1 MKQVMSTLLLVL
13 CTTVAW
19 AQSEVRGTV
28 KDQST
33 GQTIAG
39 ATVLLS
45 NPDLRKGIQT
55 DANGQFLIDAVP
67 SGTYQLKVSFVGYVS
82 FEESVE
88 INADRIFDIQLVEKV
103 VGLDD
108 VIVTGTRANE
118 KSPTT
123 YQNVSKEAIQK
134 QNLGQDLPVLLNF
147 TPSVVTTSDAGAGIG
162 YTGIRIRGSDP
173 TRINVTINGIPLND
187 PESQGV
193 FWVNMP
199 DFSSSVSDIQIQ
211 RGVGTSTNGAGAFG
225 ASLNI
230 LTDGISSEAGGQINV
245 GGGSFNTRRV
255 NGIFSTGLL
264 SNNFAFKARL
274 SQIKSDGYIDRAFSD
289 LNSWYAA
296 GGYYG
301 RKSTVKLITFSGNE
315 QTYQSWWGT
324 PEARLNND
332 VAGMQEVIAN
342 NGYSQEQAVN
352 LLNSGRTFNYYL
364 YDNQIDNYGQDH
376 YQLHFSHTFDA
387 SLSLNTAIHY
397 TRGQGYFEEFRE
409 DDDFADYGLPDLNI
423 GGQTISSTDLI
434 RRRWLDNDFY
444 GGTFDLNYS
453 SDKVLATW
461 GGAINRY
468 DGDHFGE
475 IIWAAF
481 AGDTEIRDRWYEST
495 SEKTDMNT
503 YFKLNYQLSEKLNV
517 YGDLQLR
524 QVDYTGFGNDND
536 LRPIDFDESWT
547 FFNPKFG
554 AIYQADPSTQF
565 YASFAVGNKE
575 PNRSDIID
583 APPGTSPT
591 HETLNNLE
599 VGLRKQV
606 DELAFELNY
615 YYMDYNNQLVLTGDV
630 NDVGATIRTNVPNS
644 YRMGLEASANWNISN
659 SLNWNVNATISE
671 NKIRSFEEVIIDYG
685 VNFDEFNLIRNQY
698 ENTNISFSPNL
709 IMGSQLSFRP
719 IDAFEVALLSKYVGD
734 QYLDNTSNDDRKIDA
749 FFTNDIRVNY
759 DIPVKGLKAMN
770 ISLLVNNV
778 LNEMYESN
786 GYTFGYFGGTDF
798 EVRENYFY
806 PQAGTNFL
814 LSLGLKF

>member
-1 MKQVMSTLLLVL
+1 MMLVL
-13 CTTVAW
+13 GTTAAW
-19 AQSEVRGTV
+19 AQSQV
-28 KDQST
+28 KGVVTNKST
-33 GQTIAG
+33 GDPIAG
-39 ATVLLS
+39 ATVLLR
-45 NPDLRKGIQT
+45 NDALRKGAQSNAQGQYLFN
-55 DANGQFLIDAVP
+55 DLANGNYRLTV
-67 SGTYQLKVSFVGYVS
+67 TFVGFEDFNQELEVNGNLS
-82 FEESVE
+82 FNV
-88 INADRIFDIQLVEKV
+88 QLEEKV
-103 VGLDD
+103 IGLED
-108 VIVTGTRANE
+108 VIVTGTRAND

-123 YQNVSKEAIQK
+123 YQNVSKEVIEK

-230 LTDGISSEAGGQINV
+230 LTEGISSEAGGSITL
-245 GGGSFNTRRV
+245 GTGSFNTQRV

-264 SNNFAFKARL
+264 SNNFAFEARL

-289 LNSWYAA
+289 LSSWYAA

-301 RKSTVKLITFSGNE
+301 KKSTLKFITFSGDE

-324 PEARLNND
+324 PEARLTND
-332 VAGMQEVIAN
+332 VVGMQEVIAN
-342 NGYSQEQAVN
+342 NGYSQEQADN

-364 YDNQIDNYGQDH
+364 YDNQTDNYGQDH
-376 YQLHFSHTFDA
+376 YQLHFSHELDKA
-387 SLSLNTAIHY
+387 WSLNSALHY
-397 TRGQGYFEEFRE
+397 TRGEGYFEEFRE
-409 DDDFADYGLPDLNI
+409 DDDFADYGLNDVTI

-434 RRRWLDNDFY
+434 RRRWLANDFY
-444 GGTFDLNYS
+444 GGTFDLNYAT
-453 SDKVLATW
+453 DKILATW
-461 GGAINRY
+461 GGAINQY
-468 DGDHFGE
+468 DGDHYGE
-475 IIWAAF
+475 IIWAQF
-481 AGDTEIRDRWYEST
+481 AGGSDIRYRWYES
-495 SEKTDMNT
+495 SSQKRDMNS
-503 YFKLNYQLSEKLNV
+503 YFKLNYQLSQKLNV
-517 YGDLQLR
+517 YGDLQVR
-524 QVDYTGFGNDND
+524 SVDYFGSGQDND
-536 LRPIDFDESWT
+536 LRVIDFDENWT

-554 AIYQADPSTQF
+554 AIYQANTSTQV

-583 APPGTSPT
+583 APPGTFPE

-599 VGLRKQV
+599 VGLRKQMG
-606 DELAFELNY
+606 ELAFEFNY
-615 YYMDYNNQLVLTGDV
+615 YYMDYTNQLVLTGDV
-630 NDVGATIRTNVPNS
+630 NDVGASIRTNVPDS
-644 YRMGLEASANWNISN
+644 YRMGLEASANWNISEQ
-659 SLNWNVNATISE
+659 LNWNVNATISE
-671 NKIRSFEEVIIDYG
+671 NKIRAFEEVIIDYG

-698 ENTNISFSPNL
+698 ENTDISFSPSL
-709 IMGSQLSFRP
+709 IMGSQLSFTP
-719 IDAFEVALLSKYVGD
+719 IKDLEVAVLSKYVGD
-734 QYLDNTSNDDRKIDA
+734 QYLDNTSNENRKIDA
-749 FFTNDIRVNY
+749 FFTNDIRLNY
-759 DIPVKGLKAMN
+759 AVPLDGLKGMT

-814 LSLGLKF
+814 LNLSLKF

>member
-1 MKQVMSTLLLVL
+1 MMLVL
-13 CTTVAW
+13 GTTAAW
-19 AQSEVRGTV
+19 AQSQV
-28 KDQST
+28 KGVVTNKST
-33 GQTIAG
+33 GDPIAG
-39 ATVLLS
+39 ATVLLR
-45 NPDLRKGIQT
+45 NDALRKGAQSNAQGQYLFN
-55 DANGQFLIDAVP
+55 DLANGNYRLTV
-67 SGTYQLKVSFVGYVS
+67 TFVGFEDFNQELEVNGNLS
-82 FEESVE
+82 FNV
-88 INADRIFDIQLVEKV
+88 QLEEKV
-103 VGLDD
+103 IGLED
-108 VIVTGTRANE
+108 VIVTGTRAND

-123 YQNVSKEAIQK
+123 YQNVSKEVIEK

-230 LTDGISSEAGGQINV
+230 LTEGISSEAGGSITL
-245 GGGSFNTRRV
+245 GTGSFNTQRV

-264 SNNFAFKARL
+264 SNNFAFEARL

-289 LNSWYAA
+289 LSSWYAA

-301 RKSTVKLITFSGNE
+301 KKSTLKFITFSGDE

-324 PEARLNND
+324 PEARLTND

-342 NGYSQEQAVN
+342 NGYSQEQADN

-364 YDNQIDNYGQDH
+364 YDNQTDNYGQDH
-376 YQLHFSHTFDA
+376 YQLHFSHELDKA
-387 SLSLNTAIHY
+387 WSLNSALHY
-397 TRGQGYFEEFRE
+397 TRGEGYFEEFRE
-409 DDDFADYGLPDLNI
+409 DDDFADYGLNDVTI

-434 RRRWLDNDFY
+434 RRRWLANDFY
-444 GGTFDLNYS
+444 GGTFDLNYAT
-453 SDKVLATW
+453 DKILATW
-461 GGAINRY
+461 GGAINQY
-468 DGDHFGE
+468 DGDHYGE
-475 IIWAAF
+475 IIWAQF
-481 AGDTEIRDRWYEST
+481 AGGSDIRYRWYES
-495 SEKTDMNT
+495 SSQKRDMNS
-503 YFKLNYQLSEKLNV
+503 YFKLNYQLSQKLNV
-517 YGDLQLR
+517 YGDLQVR
-524 QVDYTGFGNDND
+524 SVDYFGSGQDND
-536 LRPIDFDESWT
+536 LRVIDFDENWT

-554 AIYQADPSTQF
+554 AIYQANTSTQV

-583 APPGTSPT
+583 APPGTFPE

-599 VGLRKQV
+599 VGLRKQMG
-606 DELAFELNY
+606 ELAFEFNY
-615 YYMDYNNQLVLTGDV
+615 YYMDYTNQLVLTGDV
-630 NDVGATIRTNVPNS
+630 NDVGASIRTNVPDS
-644 YRMGLEASANWNISN
+644 YRMGLEASANWNISEQ
-659 SLNWNVNATISE
+659 LNWNVNATISE
-671 NKIRSFEEVIIDYG
+671 NKIRAFEEVIIDYG

-698 ENTNISFSPNL
+698 ENTDISFSPSL
-709 IMGSQLSFRP
+709 IMGSQLSFTP
-719 IDAFEVALLSKYVGD
+719 IKDLEVAVLSKYVGD
-734 QYLDNTSNDDRKIDA
+734 QYLDNTSNENRKIDA
-749 FFTNDIRVNY
+749 FFTNDIRLNY
-759 DIPVKGLKAMN
+759 AVPLDGLKGMT

-814 LSLGLKF
+814 LNLSLKF

>member
-1 MKQVMSTLLLVL
+1 MALGAFS
-13 CTTVAW
+13 AW
-19 AQSEVRGTV
+19 AQFQVKGVVYDQQSGVTV
-28 KDQST
+28 
-33 GQTIAG
+33 AG
-39 ATVLLS
+39 ATVLLT
-45 NPDLRKGIQT
+45 NADVKKGVQT
-55 DANGQFLIDAVP
+55 DANGQFVFSDVSSAV
-67 SGTYQLKVSFVGYVS
+67 YKLKVSFVGYNS
-82 FEESVE
+82 YEQSLELTGNRTLDIRLTESV
-88 INADRIFDIQLVEKV
+88 I
-103 VGLDD
+103 GLND

-123 YQNVSKEAIQK
+123 YQNVSKEEIQK

-230 LTDGISSEAGGQINV
+230 LTDGISNEAGGQINI
-245 GGGSFNTRRV
+245 GAGSFNTRRV

-264 SNNFAFKARL
+264 SNNFAFEARL

-289 LNSWYAA
+289 LTSWYAA

-301 RKSTVKLITFSGNE
+301 KKTTVKFITFSGEE

-342 NGYSQEQAVN
+342 NGYSQEQADN

-364 YDNQIDNYGQDH
+364 YDNQTDNYGQDH
-376 YQLHFSHTFDA
+376 YQLHLGHTFNSA
-387 SLSLNTAIHY
+387 WSLNAALHY
-397 TRGQGYFEEFRE
+397 TKGQGYFEEFR
-409 DDDFADYGLPDLNI
+409 DDEDFADYGLDNVTI
-423 GGQTISSTDLI
+423 GGQTIESTDLI

-444 GGTFDLNYS
+444 GTTFDLNYAD
-453 SDKVLATW
+453 DKVLFTW
-461 GGAINRY
+461 GGAFNRY
-468 DGDHFGE
+468 EGDHFGE
-475 IIWAAF
+475 IIWAEF
-481 AGDTEIRDRWYEST
+481 ASNSDIRYRWYEST
-495 SEKTDMNT
+495 SEKTDFNS
-503 YFKLNYQLSEKLNV
+503 YAKLNYQLSDKLNV
-517 YGDLQLR
+517 YGDLQVR
-524 QVDYTGFGNDND
+524 TVSYNGFGRDND
-536 LRPIDFDESWT
+536 LRAIDFDENWT

-554 AIYQADPSTQF
+554 AIYQANESTQL
-565 YASFAVGNKE
+565 YASFAIGNKE

-583 APPGTSPT
+583 APVGTTPE

-599 VGLRKQV
+599 VGLRKSM
-606 DELAFELNY
+606 ESLAFELNY

-630 NDVGATIRTNVPNS
+630 NDVGASIRTNVPDS
-644 YRMGLEASANWNISN
+644 YRMGLEAAALWSISDKV
-659 SLNWNVNATISE
+659 NWNVNATVSQNRI
-671 NKIRSFEEVIIDYG
+671 NSFEEVIIDYG
-685 VNFDEFNLIRNQY
+685 TNFDEFNLIRNQY
-698 ENTNISFSPNL
+698 EDTDISFSPSL
-709 IMGSQLSFRP
+709 IMGSQLSFSP
-719 IDAFEVALLSKYVGD
+719 FEGFEIALLSKYVGE

-759 DIPVKGLKAMN
+759 DFPVKGIKGMN
-770 ISLLVNNV
+770 LSVLVNNV
-778 LNEMYESN
+778 FNEMYESN
-786 GYTFGYFGGTDF
+786 GYTFGYFGGSDF

-814 LSLGLKF
+814 VSLGLRF

>member
-1 MKQVMSTLLLVL
+1 MLLVL
-13 CTTVAW
+13 GTTQAW
-19 AQSEVRGTV
+19 AQFSVRGTV
-28 KDQST
+28 KDATSNEVVP
-33 GQTIAG
+33 G
-39 ATVLLS
+39 ATVLLTGGEVK
-45 NPDLRKGIQT
+45 KGVQT
-55 DANGQFLIDAVP
+55 DADGAFRFVDLGAQQY
-67 SGTYQLKVSFVGYVS
+67 TLKVTFVGYEA
-82 FEESVE
+82 FEQTFELNSDRNFQITLDESV
-88 INADRIFDIQLVEKV
+88 I
-103 VGLDD
+103 GLND

-123 YQNVSKEAIQK
+123 YQNVSKEEIQK

-230 LTDGISSEAGGQINV
+230 LTDGISNEAGGEVNI
-245 GGGSFNTRRV
+245 GAGSFNTQRY
-255 NGIFSTGLL
+255 NAIFSTGLL
-264 SNNFAFKARL
+264 SNKFAFEARL

-289 LNSWYAA
+289 LTSWYAA

-301 RKSTVKLITFSGNE
+301 KNTTVKFITFSGEE

-342 NGYSQEQAVN
+342 NGYTQEQADN

-364 YDNQIDNYGQDH
+364 YDNQTDNYGQDH
-376 YQLHFSHTFDA
+376 YQLHLGHTFNA
-387 SLSLNTAIHY
+387 AWSLNAALHY
-397 TRGQGYFEEFRE
+397 TKGQGYFEEFRDDE
-409 DDDFADYGLPDLNI
+409 DFSDYGLDNVEI
-423 GGQTISSTDLI
+423 GGQVIESTDLI

-444 GGTFDLNYS
+444 GGTFDLNYA

-468 DGDHFGE
+468 DGEHFGE
-475 IIWAAF
+475 IIWAEYASNS
-481 AGDTEIRDRWYEST
+481 DIRYRWYEST
-495 SEKTDMNT
+495 SQKNDFNT
-503 YFKLNYQLSEKLNV
+503 YFKLNYQLTDKLNI
-517 YGDLQLR
+517 YGDLQVR
-524 QVDYTGFGNDND
+524 AVDYTGNGADND
-536 LRPIDFDESWT
+536 LRPIDFDENWT

-554 AIYQADPSTQF
+554 AIYQSNESTQF
-565 YASFAVGNKE
+565 YASFAIGNKE

-583 APPGTSPT
+583 APPGTTPE

-599 VGLRKQV
+599 VGIRKSM
-606 DELAFELNY
+606 DALAFELNY
-615 YYMDYNNQLVLTGDV
+615 YYMDYKNQLVLTGDV
-630 NDVGATIRTNVPNS
+630 NDVGASIRTNVPDS
-644 YRMGLEASANWNISN
+644 YRMGLEASALWSITDK
-659 SLNWNVNATISE
+659 LNWNVNATISQNRIQE
-671 NKIRSFEEVIIDYG
+671 FTEIIVDYG
-685 VNFDEFNLIRNQY
+685 ENFDEFNLI
-698 ENTNISFSPNL
+698 ENDYQDTDISFSPSL
-709 IMGSQLSFRP
+709 IMGSQLSFAP
-719 IDAFEVALLSKYVGD
+719 VESLEIALLSKYVGE

-749 FFTNDIRVNY
+749 FFTNDIRINY
-759 DIPVKGLKAMN
+759 ALPLKGIKGMN
-770 ISLLVNNV
+770 LSLLVNNMF
-778 LNEMYESN
+778 NEMYESN
-786 GYTFGYFGGTDF
+786 GYTFGYFGGSDF

-814 LSLGLKF
+814 VSLGLKF

>member
-1 MKQVMSTLLLVL
+1 MTMTLVL
-13 CTTVAW
+13 GTISAW
-19 AQSEVRGTV
+19 AQFQVKGVV
-28 KDQST
+28 KDEAS
-33 GQTIAG
+33 GIPIAG
-39 ATVLLS
+39 ATVLLT
-45 NPDLRKGIQT
+45 NEETRKGVQT
-55 DANGQFLIDAVP
+55 DADGAFTINEVVNA
-67 SGTYQLKVSFVGYVS
+67 TYRLRVSFVGYEPYDQQIEVNGNRMLDIRLK
-82 FEESVE
+82 ESV
-88 INADRIFDIQLVEKV
+88 I
-103 VGLDD
+103 GLDD

-123 YQNVSKEAIQK
+123 YQNVSKEAIEK

-173 TRINVTINGIPLND
+173 TRINVTVNGIPLND

-230 LTDGISSEAGGQINV
+230 LTEGISNEAGGSINI
-245 GGGSFNTRRV
+245 GAGSFNTRRV

-264 SNNFAFKARL
+264 SNNFAFEARL

-289 LNSWYAA
+289 LTSWYAA

-301 RKSTVKLITFSGNE
+301 KKSTVKFITFSGQE
-315 QTYQSWWGT
+315 KTYQSWWGT

-342 NGYSQEQAVN
+342 NGYSQEQADN

-364 YDNQIDNYGQDH
+364 YDNQTDNYGQDH
-376 YQLHFSHTFDA
+376 YQLHFSHAFNGA
-387 SLSLNTAIHY
+387 WSLNSALHY
-397 TRGQGYFEEFRE
+397 TKGQGYFEEFRE
-409 DDDFADYGLPDLNI
+409 DDDFADYGLNDVQI

-444 GGTFDLNYS
+444 GGTFDLNYA

-461 GGAINRY
+461 GGAINQY

-475 IIWAAF
+475 IIWAEYTSNS
-481 AGDTEIRDRWYEST
+481 DIRYRWYEST
-495 SEKTDMNT
+495 SEKRDINT
-503 YFKLNYQLSEKLNV
+503 YFKLNYQLTEKLNV
-517 YGDLQLR
+517 YGDLQVR
-524 QVDYTGFGNDND
+524 NVVYTGFGNDND
-536 LRPIDFDESWT
+536 LRPINFDESWT

-554 AIYQADPSTQF
+554 AIYQLNEATQI
-565 YASFAVGNKE
+565 YASFAIGNKE

-583 APPGTSPT
+583 APASTFPE

-599 VGLRKQV
+599 VGVRKMT
-606 DELAFELNY
+606 ENLGFELNY
-615 YYMDYNNQLVLTGDV
+615 YYMGYNNQLVLTGDV
-630 NDVGATIRTNVPNS
+630 NDVGASIRTNVPDS
-644 YRMGLEASANWNISN
+644 YRMGLEASAIWNISDKV
-659 SLNWNVNATISE
+659 NWNVNATVSE
-671 NKIRSFEEVIIDYG
+671 NKINAFEEIIIDYG
-685 VNFDEFNLIRNQY
+685 VNFDEFNFIRNQY
-698 ENTNISFSPNL
+698 ENTDISFSPSL
-709 IMGSQLSFRP
+709 IMGSQLSFTVLENME
-719 IDAFEVALLSKYVGD
+719 IALLSKYVGD
-734 QYLDNTSNDDRKIDA
+734 QYLDNTSNEDRKIDA
-749 FFTNDIRVNY
+749 FFTNDIRLNY
-759 DIPVKGLKAMN
+759 DLPVAGLKRMN
-770 ISLLVNNV
+770 LSVLVNNIF
-778 LNEMYESN
+778 NEMYESN
-786 GYTFGYFGGTDF
+786 GYTFGYFGGADF

-814 LSLGLKF
+814 VSLGLNF

>member
-1 MKQVMSTLLLVL
+1 MLTLLLVL
-13 CTTVAW
+13 STTVAW

-33 GQTIAG
+33 DQTIAG

-45 NPDLRKGIQT
+45 NADLRKGVQT
-55 DANGQFLIDAVP
+55 DANGQFLIEAVP
-67 SGTYQLKVSFVGYVS
+67 FGTYQLKVSFVGYANY
-82 FEESVE
+82 EETLRV
-88 INADRIFDIQLVEKV
+88 NGDQVLDIELKERVL
-103 VGLDD
+103 GLDD

-230 LTDGISSEAGGQINV
+230 LTDGISSEAGGQITV
-245 GGGSFNTRRV
+245 GGGSFNTRRL
-255 NGIFSTGLL
+255 NGVFSTGIL
-264 SNNFAFKARL
+264 SNNFAFEARL

-301 RKSTVKLITFSGNE
+301 KKSTVKLITFSGNE

-342 NGYSQEQAVN
+342 NGYSQEQADN

-364 YDNQIDNYGQDH
+364 YDNQTDNYGQDH
-376 YQLHFSHTFDA
+376 YQLHFAHSFDA
-387 SLSLNTAIHY
+387 SFALNTAIHY
-397 TRGQGYFEEFRE
+397 TRGQGYFEEFRDE
-409 DDDFADYGLPDLNI
+409 DDFADYGLPDLDI

-434 RRRWLDNDFY
+434 RRRWLDNHFY
-444 GGTFDLNYS
+444 GGTFDLNYT

-475 IIWAAF
+475 IIWAEF
-481 AGDTEIRDRWYEST
+481 AGDSEIRDRWYEST
-495 SEKTDMNT
+495 SEKTDINT
-503 YFKLNYQLSEKLNV
+503 YFKLNYQLTNKLNV
-517 YGDLQLR
+517 YGDLQVR
-524 QVDYTGFGNDND
+524 QVDYNGFGNDND

-554 AIYQADPSTQF
+554 AIYQANPSTQF

-583 APPGTSPT
+583 APPGTSPI

-599 VGLRKQV
+599 AGFRRQV
-606 DELAFELNY
+606 NELAFELNY

-630 NDVGATIRTNVPNS
+630 NDVGASIRTNVPDS

-659 SLNWNVNATISE
+659 TLNWNVNATLSE
-671 NKIRSFEEVIIDYG
+671 NKIRAFEEVIIDYG

-698 ENTNISFSPNL
+698 ENTDISFSPSI
-709 IMGSQLSFRP
+709 IMGSQLSFNP
-719 IDAFEVALLSKYVGD
+719 IDAFEIALLSKYVGE
-734 QYLDNTSNDDRKIDA
+734 QYLDNTSNVERKIDA
-749 FFTNDIRVNY
+749 FFTNDIRMNY
-759 DIPVKGLKAMN
+759 VVPIKGLKEMN

-786 GYTFGYFGGTDF
+786 GYTFGYFGGADF